1 MSAPEFVR
9 TGWACVT
16 ETLCGPSVSLEG
28 STDADMEPVVFDTYA
43 EADGE
48 RAQYIDLRL
57 EALEH
62 DADAEGGELAELL
75 QIERESL
82 EAEEGIAFVGVDAAG
97 EVFELDPESR
107 EILRPL
113 QRPDR

>member
-1 MSAPEFVR
+1 MIAQEFTR

-28 STDADMEPVVFDTYA
+28 TTADDMAPVVFDTYA
-43 EADGE
+43 EADAE
-48 RAQYIDLRL
+48 RAQYIDLML
-57 EALEH
+57 EALER
-62 DADAEGGELAELL
+62 DADAEPGELSELL
-75 QIERESL
+75 EIERESL
-82 EAEEGIAFVGVDAAG
+82 ESEEGIAFVGIDAAG

-107 EILRPL
+107 EIIRPL

>member
-1 MSAPEFVR
+1 MTAQEFTR

-28 STDADMEPVVFDTYA
+28 TTADDMEPVVFDTYA
-43 EADGE
+43 EADAE
-48 RAQYIDLRL
+48 RAQYIDLML

-62 DADAEGGELAELL
+62 DSDAEPGELAELL
-75 QIERESL
+75 QLERESM

-97 EVFELDPESR
+97 DVFELDPESR
-107 EILRPL
+107 EIIRPL